1 MDQSFERALLQKLYS
16 LEKLSLRLLDK
27 MQKTETENLKLLG
40 EIHSRI
46 NELERSAVA
55 KCGEYREKLQEK
67 IDSLRE
73 LLYASEG
80 DASKTRESFSMG
92 LSNKFKDVYG
102 CIDEAEKEIGKLS
115 TSNKLLDQ
123 KLKDHLEAEKSKFGK
138 YATIISLL
146 ISLLAFSGM
155 LIFGILQA
163 TSK

>member
-1 MDQSFERALLQKLYS
+1 
-16 LEKLSLRLLDK
+16 
-27 MQKTETENLKLLG
+27 
-40 EIHSRI
+40 
-46 NELERSAVA
+46 VA